1 LGRCPDGGR
10 VMRNHGSIHLFIA
23 GMIAVFLDVH
33 TPTMLAE
40 AAVVR
45 GFTDVLPFNAWGILL
60 F

>member
-1 LGRCPDGGR
+1 
-10 VMRNHGSIHLFIA
+10 MRNHGSIHLFIA

-33 TPTMLAE
+33 SPTMLAE